1 MLLCCIN
8 VLMSATEDYLLTM
21 KLLLLLFIILSLKV
35 SKNTEILWD
44 YMCEQVFISILDL
57 NCLHFISVISLSAVT
72 MSLAEIIQT
81 GLNHYS
87 PQ

>member
-21 KLLLLLFIILSLKV
+21 KLLLLFIILSLKV

-57 NCLHFISVISLSAVT
+57 NCLHFISVVSLSAVT